1 MKKKTVILAMALC
14 MMGATAAMAQRNNGQ
29 QGGRPDNSQRI
40 ERMVKELSLDDA
52 KAKEFRAVME
62 SMQPTAG
69 NGERP
74 SREEMQK
81 KREEVDKKVK
91 AILSEEQYKKY
102 QQLNQQRGGG
112 RKDK

>member
-1 MKKKTVILAMALC
+1 MALC

-40 ERMVKELSLDDA
+40 EQMVKELALDDA
-52 KAKEFRAVME
+52 KAKEFRAAME
-62 SMQPTAG
+62 SMKPAA

-91 AILSEEQYKKY
+91 AILTEEQYKKY
-102 QQLNQQRGGG
+102 QELNQRPQG
-112 RKDK
+112 RRK

>member
-1 MKKKTVILAMALC
+1 MKKQTVILAMALC

-40 ERMVKELSLDDA
+40 EQMVKELALDDA

-62 SMQPTAG
+62 SMKPAA
-69 NGERP
+69 NIGERP

-81 KREEVDKKVK
+81 KREEADQKVK
-91 AILSEEQYKKY
+91 AILTEEQYKKY
-102 QQLNQQRGGG
+102 QELNQRPQG
-112 RKDK
+112 RRK

>member
-1 MKKKTVILAMALC
+1 MALC

-40 ERMVKELSLDDA
+40 EQMVKALALDDA
-52 KAKEFRAVME
+52 KAKGFRAVME
-62 SMQPTAG
+62 SMKPAA

-91 AILSEEQYKKY
+91 AILTEEQYKKY
-102 QQLNQQRGGG
+102 QELNQRPQG
-112 RKDK
+112 RRK